1 MDWKGRDVISVRDF
15 SKEDIEF
22 VLNVAERLETE
33 LNEKGALDYA
43 KGKILATLFFEPSTR
58 TRLSFES
65 AMHRLGGS
73 VIGFSSAA
81 STSVKKGESL
91 ADTIKTVEQYS
102 DVIVIRHSM
111 EGAARLAA
119 EVAEIPVINA
129 GDGSNQHPTQT
140 LLDLYTIKR
149 AFGRIDG
156 LTIGLLGDLKYGRT
170 VHSLAEALAFYD
182 VELYLIS
189 PGLLRMPKH
198 IVEELREKGVRI
210 HETTDLEGTIP
221 ELDVLYVTRIQR
233 ERFPDEQEYLKVKGS
248 YQVNCAVL
256 KNAKESLRIMHP
268 LPRVDEIHPEVDR
281 TKHALYFRQVF
292 SGVPVRMALLGLT
305 LGVLEGV

>member
-1 MDWKGRDVISVRDF
+1 MDWKGRDVVSVRDF
-15 SKEDIEF
+15 SKEDIEV
-22 VLNVAERLETE
+22 VLKTAKKLEDE
-33 LNEKGALDYA
+33 LKEKGSLDYA
-43 KGKILATLFFEPSTR
+43 RGKILATLFFEPSTR

-91 ADTIKTVEQYS
+91 ADTVRTVEQYS
-102 DVIVIRHSM
+102 DAIVIRHPT

-119 EVAEIPVINA
+119 EVTGIPVINA

-140 LLDLYTIKR
+140 LLDLYTIKH

-170 VHSLAEALAFYD
+170 VHSLVEALAFYN

-189 PGLLRMPKH
+189 PELLGMPKH
-198 IVEELREKGVRI
+198 IVEELRERGVRV
-210 HETTDLEGTIP
+210 HETTNLEGTIP

-233 ERFPDEQEYLKVKGS
+233 ERFPDEEEYLKVKGS
-248 YQVNCAVL
+248 YQVNCSL
-256 KNAKESLRIMHP
+256 LTNAKESLKIMHP
-268 LPRVDEIHPEVDR
+268 LPRVDEIHPEVD
-281 TKHALYFRQVF
+281 KSEHALYFRQVF
-292 SGVPVRMALLGLT
+292 SGVPVRMALIGLT
-305 LGVLEGV
+305 MGVL

>member
-1 MDWKGRDVISVRDF
+1 MGWTGRDVVSIRDF

-22 VLNVAERLETE
+22 VLKVAERLEGE
-33 LNEKGALDYA
+33 LREKGSLDYA

-73 VIGFSSAA
+73 VIGFSSA
-81 STSVKKGESL
+81 STTSVKKGESL

-102 DVIVIRHSM
+102 DVIVLRHPL

-119 EVAEIPVINA
+119 EVADIPVINA

-156 LTIGLLGDLKYGRT
+156 LKIGLLGDLKYGRT

-189 PGLLRMPKH
+189 PELLRMPDH
-198 IVEELREKGVRI
+198 IVEELREKITV
-210 HETTDLEGTIP
+210 HETTNIESVIP
-221 ELDVLYVTRIQR
+221 KLDVVYVTRIQR
-233 ERFPDEQEYLKVKGS
+233 ERFPDEEEYLRVKGS
-248 YQVNCAVL
+248 YQVNLSLLTRARENL
-256 KNAKESLRIMHP
+256 KVMHP
-268 LPRVDEIHPEVDR
+268 LPRVDEIHPEVDSSR
-281 TKHALYFRQVF
+281 HALYFRQVF

-305 LGVLEGV
+305 LGVL

>member
-15 SKEDIEF
+15 SREDIEF

-33 LNEKGALDYA
+33 LNEKSALNYA
-43 KGKILATLFFEPSTR
+43 QGKILATLFFEPSTR

-73 VIGFSSAA
+73 VIGFSSAS

-102 DVIVIRHSM
+102 DVIVIRHPM

-189 PGLLRMPKH
+189 PELLRMPRH
-198 IVEELREKGVRI
+198 IIEELQEKITV
-210 HETTDLEGTIP
+210 HETTDLEETVP
-221 ELDVLYVTRIQR
+221 KLDVLYVTRIQR
-233 ERFPDEQEYLKVKGS
+233 ERFPDEEEYLKVKGS
-248 YQVNCAVL
+248 YQVNLKVL
-256 KNAKESLRIMHP
+256 KSAKESLRIMHP
-268 LPRVDEIHPEVDR
+268 LPRVDEIHPEVDK
-281 TKHALYFRQVF
+281 TPHALYFRQVF
-292 SGVPVRMALLGLT
+292 YGVPVRMALLGLT
-305 LGVLEGV
+305 LGVL

>member
-22 VLNVAERLETE
+22 VLKVAERLEDE
-33 LNEKGALDYA
+33 LKNGPLDYA

-73 VIGFSSAA
+73 VIGFSSAS

-102 DVIVIRHSM
+102 DVIVIRHLM

-189 PGLLRMPKH
+189 PELLRMPKH
-198 IVEELREKGVRI
+198 IVEELREKIRI

-256 KNAKESLRIMHP
+256 KRAKESLRIMHP

-281 TKHALYFRQVF
+281 TEHALYFRQVF

-305 LGVLEGV
+305 LGVL